1 LTGRRSNVPNS
12 TRVPI
17 FAIAA
22 ATVSLA
28 AFVYVPA
35 LIRPG
40 VPVRRFPQLP
50 DTVARD
56 LNRRGCNVVRGNNV
70 ISGDF
75 TASGQ
80 RDWAILCQ
88 QGNQASLL
96 IYAAGSGEPA
106 LFGTHGV
113 GLGDDPESARGIRVA
128 SFDYVTKHNPGI
140 RPADVPGACIED
152 GAGMG
157 SSIYCYLNG
166 AWVRLAGAD

>member
-1 LTGRRSNVPNS
+1 MPNS
-12 TRVPI
+12 TRALI

-28 AFVYVPA
+28 ALVYIPP

-96 IYAAGSGEPA
+96 IYLAGSSEPA
-106 LFGTHGV
+106 VFGTNGA
-113 GLGDDPESARGIRVA
+113 LGDDPESARRIRIA
-128 SFDYVTKHNPGI
+128 SFDYVAKHNPGI